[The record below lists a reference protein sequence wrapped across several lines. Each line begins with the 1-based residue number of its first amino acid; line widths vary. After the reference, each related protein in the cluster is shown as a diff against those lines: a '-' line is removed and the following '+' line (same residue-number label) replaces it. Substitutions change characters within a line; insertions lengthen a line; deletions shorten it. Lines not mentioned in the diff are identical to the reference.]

1 MSALA
6 QNWVPLVEVTIQEI
20 HSFEWR
26 FVGAPDWMPASSDH
40 EWGSADMAA
49 LDAYR
54 CEVKFSRA
62 GYPIETKMTMRHR
75 AIV

>member
-1 MSALA
+1 MNALA
-6 QNWVPLVEVTIQEI
+6 QDWVPLVEVTIQEI

-26 FVGAPDWMPASSDH
+26 FVGATDWMPASFEH

-54 CEVKFSRA
+54 CEVKFAKA
-62 GYPIETKMTMRHR
+62 GYPIETKMTKRLR
-75 AIV
+75 AVV